1 MSSSYVYP
9 GTNVLINKADLK
21 DQASLDVFE
30 RNRTA
35 LRAMELQQTPIK
47 GNFDIQHLKAIH
59 QHLFQDVYP
68 FAGEFRYTNIRKN
81 DFTFAEYRTLDFTTA
96 NITNMLREDKFL
108 KGLSP
113 EKFADKA
120 ATYYSDIN
128 YLHPFREGNG
138 RTIREF
144 FRQLANEAGYDLRWS
159 HVPKQEYMAAVKAT
173 DDPSRTEELSKVIH
187 KCIQKE
193 SESKIMWIE
202 PDREMTLKDA
212 LKKAKGLPAAD
223 QTLNPKMLNTL
234 VSKFRIYQDNNK
246 EFIQFQLKGQQDT
259 KTIPLEKA
267 PHLSQQLKNHILD
280 QASSPSNAQMP
291 NKSFELG
298 N

>member
-21 DQASLDVFE
+21 DQASLDVYE

-59 QHLFQDVYP
+59 QQLFQDVYP
-68 FAGEFRYTNIRKN
+68 FAGEFRHTNIRKN

-96 NITNMLREDKFL
+96 NVTNMLREEKYL

-120 ATYYSDIN
+120 ATYYADIN

-144 FRQLANEAGYDLRWS
+144 FRQLANEAGHDLRWS
-159 HVPKQEYMAAVKAT
+159 LVPKQEYMAAVKAT
-173 DDPSRTEELSKVIH
+173 DDPSNTQDLSRVIL

-193 SESKIMWIE
+193 PGDPTMWIE
-202 PDREMTLKDA
+202 PDHEMTLRDA
-212 LKKAKGLPAAD
+212 LKKAEGLPASD
-223 QTLNPKMLNTL
+223 QTLTPDILNSVIT
-234 VSKFRIYQDNNK
+234 KYRIYHEKNK
-246 EFIQFQLKGQQDT
+246 EFIQFQLQGTQET
-259 KTIPLEKA
+259 TTTLLEKA
-267 PHLSQQLKNHILD
+267 PHVSQQLKDRILD
-280 QASSPSNAQMP
+280 EASGLSHKTPQQSY
-291 NKSFELG
+291 ELG